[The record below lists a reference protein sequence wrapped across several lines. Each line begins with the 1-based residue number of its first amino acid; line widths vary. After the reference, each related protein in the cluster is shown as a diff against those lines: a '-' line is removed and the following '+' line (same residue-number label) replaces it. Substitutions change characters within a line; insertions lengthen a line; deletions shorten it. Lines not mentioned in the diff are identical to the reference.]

1 LAEKERIEMKCPKCG
16 SENVSIQIVT
26 ESKLVD
32 KHHGIIWWI
41 FVGWWWLIFKWLF
54 LTLPALLFKIFG
66 HKKQKIK
73 TKENKICVCQNCG
86 HKWNF

>member
-1 LAEKERIEMKCPKCG
+1 MVCPKCG
-16 SENVSIQIVT
+16 SENVSVQAVT

-32 KHHGIIWWI
+32 KHRGCLWWCCI
-41 FVGWWWLIFKWLF
+41 GWWWIPIKWLF

-73 TKENKICVCQNCG
+73 NSTHTEAICQNCG
-86 HKWNF
+86 YRWKV